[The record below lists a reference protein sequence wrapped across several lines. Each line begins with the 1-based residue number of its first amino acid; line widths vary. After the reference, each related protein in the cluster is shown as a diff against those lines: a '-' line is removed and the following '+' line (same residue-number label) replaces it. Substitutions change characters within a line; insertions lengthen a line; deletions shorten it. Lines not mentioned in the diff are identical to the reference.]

1 MKATMERIESV
12 MILLDKW
19 GLTKDLTERER
30 QSLEYELKGIA
41 GTAIME
47 SQNSIQN
54 ILPSLYIKVTK

>member
-1 MKATMERIESV
+1 MKATIERIESV